1 VLALALALGA
11 SLCWGTSDFVGGL
24 QARRI
29 AVLAVLLVS
38 QGVGLIA
45 ISLLVAVRDIDPPAL
60 IHLLPAAA
68 AGFGGAFALAGFYWA
83 LAIGTMSIVA
93 PISSTGAIVPV
104 VVGIASGGRP
114 APLQLVGIA
123 TAIVGVVLASR
134 EHGPGVE
141 SPSRASRASIAL
153 ALLAALGF
161 GGYLI
166 GARATAHYNIAWSLL
181 AAHVT
186 AVAVMTLVVAVM
198 RVSVRGVRGALGP
211 LAAVGLLDLVAN
223 GLFATAS
230 RHGLLAVVAVGS
242 SLYPL
247 ATVVLARV
255 VLGERVRPVQEVGI
269 AAAVAGVVMI
279 AAG

>member
-1 VLALALALGA
+1 MLALALALGA
-11 SLCWGTSDFVGGL
+11 SVCWGASDFVGGM

-38 QGVGLIA
+38 QGVGLIVIA
-45 ISLLVAVRDIDPPAL
+45 LVVAARGLNPPAL
-60 IHLLPAAA
+60 VHLLPAAA

-104 VVGIASGGRP
+104 VVGIATGGRP
-114 APLQLVGIA
+114 APVQLVGIA
-123 TAIVGVVLASR
+123 SAIVGVVLVSR
-134 EHGPGVE
+134 EQGPGVE

-153 ALLAALGF
+153 ALVAALGF

-166 GARATAHYNIAWSLL
+166 GARATAHYSIAWSLL

-186 AVAVMTLVVAVM
+186 AVGAMALLVAAA
-198 RVSVRGVRGALGP
+198 RVPVGGVRGALGP
-211 LAAVGLLDLVAN
+211 LAVVGLLDLLAS

-230 RHGLLAVVAVGS
+230 RHGLLSVVAVGS

-247 ATVVLARV
+247 MTVALARI
-255 VLGERVRPVQEVGI
+255 VLGERVRRLQEVGI
-269 AAAVAGVVMI
+269 AAAVAGVAMI